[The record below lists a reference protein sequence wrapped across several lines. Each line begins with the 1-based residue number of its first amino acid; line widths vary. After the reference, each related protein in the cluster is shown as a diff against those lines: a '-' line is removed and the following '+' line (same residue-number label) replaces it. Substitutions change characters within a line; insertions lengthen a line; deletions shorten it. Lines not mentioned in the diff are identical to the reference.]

1 MLSAGHLRTTPMD
14 NCANAKMEEIRIR
27 GKTLYVPSTEI
38 YGRSVIATGKWIRTA
53 EIKDEGVIEGATV
66 EDPESFITKLKE
78 SNLKADLFTFAQ
90 RPPEITP
97 KYSYHRE
104 WDNWAVISTARFEDW
119 WESLPQVARK
129 NVRRA
134 GRRGVVVK
142 VIPFDDDLVK
152 GVHRIYNSI
161 QVRDGRLFW
170 HYGQNVES
178 VRRGLGTYLD
188 RSEFIG
194 AYLGEELIGFLKMV
208 YVDDTATIFHI
219 ISMDEHYDKRPQN
232 ALIAK
237 AAEVCEQKSISH
249 LVYGKFIYGNKRRS
263 SLVEFKRRN
272 GFQQV
277 NFPRYYIPLTLRGE
291 VFVRLRLYRGVNGLL
306 PEPILYLALSCRDWY
321 NKRISTSFGFQRN
334 KIAGV
339 A

>member
-1 MLSAGHLRTTPMD
+1 MD
-14 NCANAKMEEIRIR
+14 TCASAKMEETRIR

-38 YGRSVIATGKWIRTA
+38 CGRRVIVTGKWIRTA
-53 EIKDEGVIEGATV
+53 EIKDEGVVEGVTV
-66 EDPESFITKLKE
+66 EDPDSFITKLKE
-78 SNLKADLFTFAQ
+78 SNLTADLFTFAQ

-97 KYSYHRE
+97 KYNYHRD
-104 WDNWAVISTARFEDW
+104 WDNWAAIPTASFEDW
-119 WESLPQVARK
+119 WESLSQVSRK

-142 VIPFDDDLVK
+142 AIPFDDDLVR

-161 QVRDGRLFW
+161 QIRDGRLFW
-170 HYGQNVES
+170 HYGQDVDS
-178 VRRGLGTYLD
+178 VGRSLATYLD

-237 AAEVCEQKSISH
+237 AAEVCEQKGVSH
-249 LVYGKFIYGNKRRS
+249 LIYGKFIYGNKRRS

-277 NFPRYYIPLTLRGE
+277 NFPRYYIPLTPRGE
-291 VFVRLRLYRGVNGLL
+291 LFVRLRLYRGVSGLL

-321 NKRISTSFGFQRN
+321 HKKISTNLTLQRN
-334 KIAGV
+334 KFAGV

>member
-1 MLSAGHLRTTPMD
+1 MATS
-14 NCANAKMEEIRIR
+14 ANAKLEQVRLC

-38 YGRSVIATGKWIRTA
+38 CGRRVIVTGKWVRRA
-53 EIKDEGVIEGATV
+53 EIKDESVIEGVTI
-66 EDPESFITKLKE
+66 EDPDSFIAQLKE
-78 SNLKADLFTFAQ
+78 SDLAADLFTFAQ
-90 RPPEITP
+90 KPPEITP
-97 KYSYHRE
+97 KYGYHWE
-104 WDNWAVISTARFEDW
+104 WDNWAAIPTACFKDW
-119 WESLPQVARK
+119 WESLPQVSRK

-134 GRRGVVVK
+134 ARRGVVVK
-142 VIPFDDDLVK
+142 IVPFDDDLVK

-161 QVRDGRLFW
+161 RVRDGRRFW
-170 HYGQNVES
+170 YYGQDLES
-178 VRRGLGTYLD
+178 VRQGLATYLD

-194 AYLGEELIGFLKMV
+194 AYFGEELIGFFKMV

-237 AAEVCEQKSISH
+237 AAEVCAQKSVSH
-249 LVYGKFIYGNKRRS
+249 LIYGKFIYGNKRRS

-277 NFPRYYIPLTLRGE
+277 NFPRYYVPLTVKGE
-291 VFVRLRLYRGVNGLL
+291 LFVRLRLYRGFSGLL
-306 PEPILYLALSCRDWY
+306 PEPILYAALSCRAWY
-321 NKRISTSFGFQRN
+321 YRRIANLTLPRKKF
-334 KIAGV
+334 AGV

>member
-1 MLSAGHLRTTPMD
+1 MD
-14 NCANAKMEEIRIR
+14 SCANAKMEEIRIC

-38 YGRSVIATGKWIRTA
+38 CGRRVIVTGKRIRMA
-53 EIKDEGVIEGATV
+53 EIKDEGVVEGMTV
-66 EDPESFITKLKE
+66 ADPASFITTLKE
-78 SNLKADLFTFAQ
+78 SGLRADVFTFAQ
-90 RPPEITP
+90 RPPETTP
-97 KYSYHRE
+97 KYDYHRE
-104 WDNWAVISTARFEDW
+104 WDNWAAIPTTCFEDW
-119 WESLPQVARK
+119 WENLPQVSRK

-170 HYGQNVES
+170 HYGQDLDS
-178 VRRGLGTYLD
+178 VKRSLGTYLD

-237 AAEVCEQKSISH
+237 AAEVCEQKAISH
-249 LVYGKFIYGNKRRS
+249 LIYGKFIYGNKRRS

-277 NFPRYYIPLTLRGE
+277 NFPRYYIPLTPRGE
-291 VFVRLRLYRGVNGLL
+291 LFVRLRLYRGVSGLL

-321 NKRISTSFGFQRN
+321 HKRISTNLPLQRN
-334 KIAGV
+334 KFAGV

>member
-1 MLSAGHLRTTPMD
+1 
-14 NCANAKMEEIRIR
+14 
-27 GKTLYVPSTEI
+27 V
-38 YGRSVIATGKWIRTA
+38 VI
-53 EIKDEGVIEGATV
+53 
-66 EDPESFITKLKE
+66 
-78 SNLKADLFTFAQ
+78 
-90 RPPEITP
+90 
-97 KYSYHRE
+97 
-104 WDNWAVISTARFEDW
+104 
-119 WESLPQVARK
+119 
-129 NVRRA
+129 
-134 GRRGVVVK
+134 K

-170 HYGQNVES
+170 HYGQDLDS
-178 VRRGLGTYLD
+178 VRRSLGTYLD

-237 AAEVCEQKSISH
+237 AAEVCGQKAISH
-249 LVYGKFIYGNKRRS
+249 LIYGKFIYGNKHRS

-277 NFPRYYIPLTLRGE
+277 NFPRYYIPLTMMGE
-291 VFVRLRLYRGVNGLL
+291 LFVRLRLYRGVGGLL
-306 PEPILYLALSCRDWY
+306 PEPILYVALSCRDWY
-321 NKRISTSFGFQRN
+321 YKRISTNLTLQR
-334 KIAGV
+334 KTSPV
-339 A
+339 

>member
-1 MLSAGHLRTTPMD
+1 MSMCTNT
-14 NCANAKMEEIRIR
+14 KMEETRIR

-38 YGRSVIATGKWIRTA
+38 CGRTVIVTGKWIRTA
-53 EIKDEGVIEGATV
+53 EIKDEGVVEGVTV
-66 EDPESFITKLKE
+66 EDPELFITKLKA
-78 SNLKADLFTFAQ
+78 SDLKADLFTFAQ

-97 KYSYHRE
+97 KYGYHRD
-104 WDNWAVISTARFEDW
+104 WDNQAVIPTACFEDW
-119 WESLPQVARK
+119 WESLPQVSRK

-170 HYGQNVES
+170 HYGQDADS
-178 VRRGLGTYLD
+178 VRRSLATYLD

-194 AYLGEELIGFLKMV
+194 AYLGEELIGFLKLV

-237 AAEVCEQKSISH
+237 AAEVCEQKAISH
-249 LVYGKFIYGNKRRS
+249 LIYGKFIYGNKRRS

-277 NFPRYYIPLTLRGE
+277 KFPRYYIPLTPRGE
-291 VFVRLRLYRGVNGLL
+291 LFVRLRMYRGVSGLL

-321 NKRISTSFGFQRN
+321 HKRISTNLTLQRN
-334 KIAGV
+334 KSAGV

>member
-1 MLSAGHLRTTPMD
+1 MNS
-14 NCANAKMEEIRIR
+14 CANAKMEEIRIR
-27 GKTLYVPSTEI
+27 GKTLYVSSTEI
-38 YGRSVIATGKWIRTA
+38 CGRTAIVTGKWIRTA
-53 EIKDEGVIEGATV
+53 ELKDEGVIEGVTV
-66 EDPESFITKLKE
+66 EDPNLFITKLKE
-78 SNLKADLFTFAQ
+78 SDLTADLFTFAQ

-97 KYSYHRE
+97 KYDYHRE
-104 WDNWAVISTARFEDW
+104 WDNWAAIPTACFEDW
-119 WESLPQVARK
+119 WESLPQASRK

-170 HYGQNVES
+170 HYGQDVDS
-178 VRRGLGTYLD
+178 VRRNLD

-237 AAEVCEQKSISH
+237 AAEVCEQKAISH
-249 LVYGKFIYGNKRRS
+249 LIYGKFIYGNKHRS

-291 VFVRLRLYRGVNGLL
+291 LFVRLRLYRGVSGLL

-321 NKRISTSFGFQRN
+321 HKRISTNLNLQRN

>member
-1 MLSAGHLRTTPMD
+1 MD
-14 NCANAKMEEIRIR
+14 NNANANMEEIRVR
-27 GKTLYVPSTEI
+27 GKTRSVPSTEI
-38 YGRSVIATGKWIRTA
+38 CGRTVVVTGKWIKAA
-53 EIKDEGVIEGATV
+53 EIKDEGVTQGLIV
-66 EDPESFITKLKE
+66 EDPDLFIAKLKE
-78 SNLKADLFTFAQ
+78 SDLKADVFTFAQ

-97 KYSYHRE
+97 KYDYHRE
-104 WDNWAVISTARFEDW
+104 WDNWAAIPTTRFEDW
-119 WESLPQVARK
+119 WESLPQVSRK

-134 GRRGVVVK
+134 SRRGVVVK
-142 VIPFDDDLVK
+142 VVPFDDDLVR
-152 GVHRIYNSI
+152 GVHKIYNSI
-161 QVRDGRLFW
+161 QIRDGRLFW
-170 HYGQNVES
+170 HYGQDIDS
-178 VRRGLGTYLD
+178 VRQKLATYLD

-194 AYLGEELIGFLKMV
+194 AYLGDELIGFLKMV

-237 AAEVCEQKSISH
+237 AAEVCEQKAVSH
-249 LVYGKFIYGNKRRS
+249 LIYGKFIYGNKHRS

-291 VFVRLRLYRGVNGLL
+291 LFVRLRLYRGLSGLL
-306 PEPILYLALSCRDWY
+306 PEPILYVALSCRDWY
-321 NKRISTSFGFQRN
+321 YKRISTNLTLQRN
-334 KIAGV
+334 KFAGV

>member
-1 MLSAGHLRTTPMD
+1 MD
-14 NCANAKMEEIRIR
+14 NCDKAKMEEIRVR
-27 GKTLYVPSTEI
+27 GKTFNVPSTEI
-38 YGRSVIATGKWIRTA
+38 CGRTVIVSGKWIRTA
-53 EIKDEGVIEGATV
+53 EIKDEGVIEGVIV
-66 EDPESFITKLKE
+66 EEPDSFITKLKE
-78 SNLKADLFTFAQ
+78 SDLKADLFTFAQ
-90 RPPEITP
+90 RPPETTP
-97 KYSYHRE
+97 KYAYHRD
-104 WDNWAVISTARFEDW
+104 WDNWATIPTTRFEDW
-119 WESLPQVARK
+119 WENLSQVSRK

-142 VIPFDDDLVK
+142 VIQFDEDLVK
-152 GVHRIYNSI
+152 GVHKIYNSI
-161 QVRDGRLFW
+161 QIRDGRIFW
-170 HYGQNVES
+170 HYGKDVDS
-178 VRRGLGTYLD
+178 VRQSLATYLD

-194 AYLGEELIGFLKMV
+194 AYLDDELIGFLKMV

-237 AAEVCEQKSISH
+237 AAEVCEQKAVSQLI
-249 LVYGKFIYGNKRRS
+249 YGKFIYGNKRRS

-277 NFPRYYIPLTLRGE
+277 NFPRYYIPLTARGE
-291 VFVRLRLYRGVNGLL
+291 LFVRLRLYRGISGLL

-321 NKRISTSFGFQRN
+321 HKRLSSNITLQRN
-334 KIAGV
+334 KFAGV

>member
-1 MLSAGHLRTTPMD
+1 MD
-14 NCANAKMEEIRIR
+14 TCANAKIEETRIR
-27 GKTLYVPSTEI
+27 GQTLYVPSTEI
-38 YGRSVIATGKWIRTA
+38 CGRTVIVTGKWIRTA
-53 EIKDEGVIEGATV
+53 EIKDEGVVEGVTV
-66 EDPESFITKLKE
+66 EDPDLFVTKLKE

-97 KYSYHRE
+97 KYDYHRDL
-104 WDNWAVISTARFEDW
+104 DNWAAIPTACFEDW
-119 WESLPQVARK
+119 WESLPQVSRK

-134 GRRGVVVK
+134 GKRGVVVK
-142 VIPFDDDLVK
+142 VIPFDDDLVR

-161 QVRDGRLFW
+161 QIRDGRLFW
-170 HYGQNVES
+170 HYGQDVDS
-178 VRRGLGTYLD
+178 VRRSLATYLD

-194 AYLGEELIGFLKMV
+194 AYLGEELIGFFKMV

-237 AAEVCEQKSISH
+237 AAEVCEQKAISH
-249 LVYGKFIYGNKRRS
+249 LIYGKFVYGNKRRS

-277 NFPRYYIPLTLRGE
+277 NFPE
-291 VFVRLRLYRGVNGLL
+291 VLHSVDPEGRTICPTAFVPRR
-306 PEPILYLALSCRDWY
+306 
-321 NKRISTSFGFQRN
+321 
-334 KIAGV
+334 
-339 A
+339 

>member
-1 MLSAGHLRTTPMD
+1 MNS
-14 NCANAKMEEIRIR
+14 CANAKMEEIRIR
-27 GKTLYVPSTEI
+27 GKTRCVPSTEI
-38 YGRSVIATGKWIRTA
+38 CGRTVIVTGERIKTA
-53 EIKDEGVIEGATV
+53 EIKDEGVMEGVMV
-66 EDPESFITKLKE
+66 EDPDLFITKLKG
-78 SNLKADLFTFAQ
+78 SHLRADLLTFAQ
-90 RPPEITP
+90 RPPDVTP
-97 KYSYHRE
+97 KYDYHWE
-104 WDNWAVISTARFEDW
+104 WDNWAVIPTARFEDW
-119 WESLPQVARK
+119 WESLPQVSRK

-134 GRRGVVVK
+134 GRRGVIMK

-161 QVRDGRLFW
+161 QIRDGRLFW
-170 HYGQNVES
+170 HYGQDIDS
-178 VRRGLGTYLD
+178 VRRNLATYLD

-237 AAEVCEQKSISH
+237 AAEVCEQKAISH
-249 LVYGKFIYGNKRRS
+249 LIYGKFIYGNKQRS

-277 NFPRYYIPLTLRGE
+277 NFPRYYIPLTVRGE
-291 VFVRLRLYRGVNGLL
+291 LFVRLRLYRGFSGLL

-321 NKRISTSFGFQRN
+321 YKRISTNLTSQSKKF
-334 KIAGV
+334 AGV

>member
-1 MLSAGHLRTTPMD
+1 MD
-14 NCANAKMEEIRIR
+14 SCANAKMEEIRIC

-38 YGRSVIATGKWIRTA
+38 CGRRVIVTGKRIRMA
-53 EIKDEGVIEGATV
+53 EIKDEGVVEGMTV
-66 EDPESFITKLKE
+66 ADPASFITTLKE
-78 SNLKADLFTFAQ
+78 SGLRADVFTFAQ
-90 RPPEITP
+90 RPPETTP
-97 KYSYHRE
+97 KYDYHRE
-104 WDNWAVISTARFEDW
+104 WDNWAAIPTTCFEDW
-119 WESLPQVARK
+119 WENLPQVSRK

-170 HYGQNVES
+170 HYGQDLDS
-178 VRRGLGTYLD
+178 VKRSLGTYLD

-208 YVDDTATIFHI
+208 YVDDAATIFHI

-237 AAEVCEQKSISH
+237 AAEVCEQKAISH
-249 LVYGKFIYGNKRRS
+249 LIYGKFIYGNKRRS

-277 NFPRYYIPLTLRGE
+277 NFPRYYIPLTPRGE
-291 VFVRLRLYRGVNGLL
+291 LFVRLRLYRGVSGLL

-321 NKRISTSFGFQRN
+321 HKRISTNLPLQRN
-334 KIAGV
+334 KFAGV

>member
-1 MLSAGHLRTTPMD
+1 MAT
-14 NCANAKMEEIRIR
+14 CANAKMEEIRVC

-38 YGRSVIATGKWIRTA
+38 CGRTVIVTGKWIRTA
-53 EIKDEGVIEGATV
+53 EIKDEAVMEGVTI
-66 EDPESFITKLKE
+66 EDPNSFITKLKE
-78 SNLKADLFTFAQ
+78 SNLTADLFTFAQ

-97 KYSYHRE
+97 KYDYHRE
-104 WDNWAVISTARFEDW
+104 WDNWATIPTTCFKDW
-119 WESLPQVARK
+119 WENLPQVSRK

-134 GRRGVVVK
+134 ARRGVVVK
-142 VIPFDDDLVK
+142 IIPFDDDLVK

-161 QVRDGRLFW
+161 RVRDGRLFW
-170 HYGQNVES
+170 YYGQDVDS
-178 VRRGLGTYLD
+178 VRQGLATYLE
-188 RSEFIG
+188 RSDFIG
-194 AYLGEELIGFLKMV
+194 AYLGDELIGFLKMV

-237 AAEVCEQKSISH
+237 AAEVCEQKAIAH
-249 LVYGKFIYGNKRRS
+249 LIYGKFIYGNKRRS

-291 VFVRLRLYRGVNGLL
+291 LFVRLRLYRGFSGLL
-306 PEPILYLALSCRDWY
+306 PEPILYLALSCRAWY
-321 NKRISTSFGFQRN
+321 YKRISTNLTLQSDNF
-334 KIAGV
+334 AGV
-339 A
+339 AQR

>member
-1 MLSAGHLRTTPMD
+1 MD
-14 NCANAKMEEIRIR
+14 TCANAKMEETRIR
-27 GKTLYVPSTEI
+27 GQTLYVPSTEMC
-38 YGRSVIATGKWIRTA
+38 GRTVIVTGKWIRTA
-53 EIKDEGVIEGATV
+53 EIKDEGVVEGVTV
-66 EDPESFITKLKE
+66 EDPDSFITKLKE

-97 KYSYHRE
+97 KYDYHRD
-104 WDNWAVISTARFEDW
+104 WDNWAAIPTACFEDW
-119 WESLPQVARK
+119 WESLSQVSRK

-142 VIPFDDDLVK
+142 AISFDDDLVK

-161 QVRDGRLFW
+161 QIRDGRLFW
-170 HYGQNVES
+170 HYGQDVDS
-178 VRRGLGTYLD
+178 VRRSLATYLD

-194 AYLGEELIGFLKMV
+194 AYLGEELIGFFKMV

-237 AAEVCEQKSISH
+237 AAEVCEQKGISH
-249 LVYGKFIYGNKRRS
+249 LIYGKFIYGNKRRS

-277 NFPRYYIPLTLRGE
+277 NFPRYYIPLTPRGE
-291 VFVRLRLYRGVNGLL
+291 LFVRLRLYRGVSGLL

-321 NKRISTSFGFQRN
+321 YKKISTNLTLQRN
-334 KIAGV
+334 KFAGV